1 MFFSSRSKLIA
12 NFRGI
17 EQIFTR
23 YGRLSSFFSWS
34 LHVYKGS
41 SVENG
46 ARGRWDDLFWVYLLH
61 ILGDLLCFGAGSGSY
76 TSWAVQRMKCS
87 EVYRYGCMRYFL

>member
-1 MFFSSRSKLIA
+1 MFFGSRSKLIA
-12 NFRGI
+12 KFRGT

-46 ARGRWDDLFWVYLLH
+46 ARGRWDDLFWVYMLH
-61 ILGDLLCFGAGSGSY
+61 ILGGLCVLELDPVHILLGQYSA
-76 TSWAVQRMKCS
+76 
-87 EVYRYGCMRYFL
+87 

>member
-1 MFFSSRSKLIA
+1 MFFGSRSKLIA
-12 NFRGI
+12 KFRGT

-46 ARGRWDDLFWVYLLH
+46 ARGRWDDLFWVYMLH
-61 ILGDLLCFGAGSGSY
+61 ILGDLCVL
-76 TSWAVQRMKCS
+76 
-87 EVYRYGCMRYFL
+87 ELDPVYVLLG